1 MLPNF
6 VGTTHV
12 VLPSAGNGTF
22 WDAPG
27 GSGAVAPDVVASPA
41 PARDVSTPWP
51 LNTPDLA
58 VLGPEHFALHD
69 ECSNAPENQIGW
81 RRMLRPGAGVF
92 VSSWGRAVSGLAL
105 TRLAGSQSLDIDRAF
120 DSQQPVSMYI
130 KQVGN
135 TSSTPV
141 SLVFE
146 TWWQYGV
153 IKLSRLLANHP
164 RAQHIPA
171 PVLDEWFPAKFDAN
185 PHNTMAHN
193 MVPWPLGSE
202 VPASGVDTRFV
213 ARYAQQNRR
222 AWAYCL
228 LVADTLLRADPGGE
242 VGGYQVAALVE
253 AFGLTGTTRELGVF
267 RLNLLSQGGA
277 PTLDAPLPTEF
288 VLNCPALPL
297 VFDTVVSHTSG
308 QSFPARGPGSLP
320 VLSFDYPERARGAL
334 GGVFTHYVP
343 RVIAAISAPEAIAAR
358 ETRPGGV
365 VVHRG
370 SGLRNP
376 AAGGHR
382 VARKAQTPPE
392 PPKPLGEP
400 LIGYFTNPQVRGM
413 VDLIELYLTNR
424 DEVLA
429 LYAARPVETA
439 PNP

>member
-92 VSSWGRAVSGLAL
+92 VSSWGRAISGLAL

-185 PHNTMAHN
+185 PQNTMAHN

-202 VPASGVDTRFV
+202 VPATGVDTRFV

-222 AWAYCL
+222 AWAHCL
-228 LVADTLLRADPGGE
+228 LVADTLLRADPGG
-242 VGGYQVAALVE
+242 VAGGYQVAALAE

-267 RLNLLSQGGA
+267 RLNLLTQGGA

-297 VFDTVVSHTSG
+297 AFFTWHDRIEDQHAGHVMDELEELYFTE
-308 QSFPARGPGSLP
+308 
-320 VLSFDYPERARGAL
+320 SFDEAKFIAGGRRMLDGVGHLANVPAPVMRFQCFQRGRGEQVL
-334 GGVFTHYVP
+334 RQFGP
-343 RVIAAISAPEAIAAR
+343 LEMPSDE
-358 ETRPGGV
+358 RPG
-365 VVHRG
+365 
-370 SGLRNP
+370 
-376 AAGGHR
+376 
-382 VARKAQTPPE
+382 Q
-392 PPKPLGEP
+392 
-400 LIGYFTNPQVRGM
+400 
-413 VDLIELYLTNR
+413 
-424 DEVLA
+424 
-429 LYAARPVETA
+429 
-439 PNP
+439 